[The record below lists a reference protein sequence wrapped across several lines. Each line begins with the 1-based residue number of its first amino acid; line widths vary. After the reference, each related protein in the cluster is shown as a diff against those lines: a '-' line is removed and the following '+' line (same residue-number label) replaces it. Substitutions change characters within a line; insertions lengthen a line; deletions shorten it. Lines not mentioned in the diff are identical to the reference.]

1 MKNKWFISILLCPL
15 FLGLGALPV
24 AADTDSIVVQDGQER
39 VEVSRSTD
47 KVVLTESDTK
57 SESNSEVESSQITKT
72 QTAEQNSKLPVHT
85 ETATQTA
92 EQNSKLPV
100 HTETAQAEVT
110 IEGYLENVADFQKV
124 SINQVYQ
131 AFTEDGQD
139 HTIYVGRPTCYYC
152 REFSP
157 VLKEFNQLID
167 SHLEYYDSDGKD
179 FDDQAK
185 KFLFETVGIP
195 GTPTILYLKNGKLVS
210 GWAGGG
216 ATAQQLYDHLYASPA
231 IKQDEKA
238 EQSNTTENELGSV
251 VAHSITIPT
260 FEDSDR
266 DFSKPVLQKSAEAKT
281 SQTLTLMDSNSNNQK
296 SKEALVHPA
305 SRILPQTGEQKCA
318 YFKLLGIISLGA
330 MFATLCPKRQKY

>member
-1 MKNKWFISILLCPL
+1 MRNKWFLSILLCPL

-24 AADTDSIVVQDGQER
+24 VADTDSIVVQDGQER
-39 VEVSRSTD
+39 VEVSRSTA
-47 KVVLTESDTK
+47 KILPTESDTK
-57 SESNSEVESSQITKT
+57 SESSSEVESSQITKT
-72 QTAEQNSKLPVHT
+72 QTAEQNSKP
-85 ETATQTA
+85 
-92 EQNSKLPV
+92 PV

-110 IEGYLENVADFQKV
+110 TEGYLENVADFQKV

-216 ATAQQLYDHLYASPA
+216 VTAQQLYNHLYASPA

-260 FEDSDR
+260 AKDSYR
-266 DFSKPVLQKSAEAKT
+266 DLSKPVLQESAEAKT
-281 SQTLTLMDSNSNNQK
+281 GQTLSLMDSNSNNQK
-296 SKEALVHPA
+296 RKEVLVHPA
-305 SRILPQTGEQKCA
+305 SRILPQTGDQKSE
-318 YFKLLGIISLGA
+318 YIILLGIIALGS
-330 MFATLCPKRQKY
+330 MFATLCPKRQKD

>member
-1 MKNKWFISILLCPL
+1 MKNKWFITILLCPL

-24 AADTDSIVVQDGQER
+24 AADTDSIVVQDSQER

-47 KVVLTESDTK
+47 KTLPTESDTK
-57 SESNSEVESSQITKT
+57 SESSSEAESSQITKT
-72 QTAEQNSKLPVHT
+72 QTAEQNSNPPVHT
-85 ETATQTA
+85 ETA
-92 EQNSKLPV
+92 K
-100 HTETAQAEVT
+100 AEVT
-110 IEGYLENVADFQKV
+110 MERYLENVADFQKV

-139 HTIYVGRPTCYYC
+139 HIIYVGRPTCYYC

-167 SHLEYYDSDGKD
+167 NHLEYYDSDGKD

-216 ATAQQLYDHLYASPA
+216 VTAQQLYDHLYASSA
-231 IKQDEKA
+231 IKQDEKV
-238 EQSNTTENELGSV
+238 EQSNTTENEFGSGV
-251 VAHSITIPT
+251 THSITNPT

-296 SKEALVHPA
+296 SKEAIVHPA
-305 SRILPQTGEQKCA
+305 SRILPQTGEQKGA

-330 MFATLCPKRQKY
+330 MFATLCPKRQKD

>member
-24 AADTDSIVVQDGQER
+24 AADTDSIVVQGGREK
-39 VEVSRSTD
+39 VEASRSTD
-47 KVVLTESDTK
+47 KTLPTESDTK
-57 SESNSEVESSQITKT
+57 SDSSSEAESSQITKT
-72 QTAEQNSKLPVHT
+72 QTAEQNSNP
-85 ETATQTA
+85 
-92 EQNSKLPV
+92 PV

-110 IEGYLENVADFQKV
+110 TEDYLENVANFQKV

-167 SHLEYYDSDGKD
+167 NHLEYYNSDGKD

-216 ATAQQLYDHLYASPA
+216 VTAQQLYDHLYASSA
-231 IKQDEKA
+231 IKQNEKV
-238 EQSNTTENELGSV
+238 EQSNTTENERGSV

-260 FEDSDR
+260 AKDRDR
-266 DFSKPVLQKSAEAKT
+266 DFSKPVLQESAEAKT
-281 SQTLTLMDSNSNNQK
+281 NQTLTLMDSNSNNQK

-305 SRILPQTGEQKCA
+305 SRILPQTGEQKSE
-318 YFKLLGIISLGA
+318 YILLGIIALGA
-330 MFATLCPKRQKY
+330 MFATLYSKRQKD

>member
-24 AADTDSIVVQDGQER
+24 AADADSIVVQDGQER

-47 KVVLTESDTK
+47 KTLPTESDTK
-57 SESNSEVESSQITKT
+57 SESSSEAESSQITKT
-72 QTAEQNSKLPVHT
+72 QTAEQNSNPPVHT
-85 ETATQTA
+85 ETA
-92 EQNSKLPV
+92 K
-100 HTETAQAEVT
+100 AEVT
-110 IEGYLENVADFQKV
+110 MERYLENVADFQKV

-167 SHLEYYDSDGKD
+167 NHLEYYDSDGKD

-216 ATAQQLYDHLYASPA
+216 VTAQQLYDHLYASSA
-231 IKQDEKA
+231 IKQDEKV
-238 EQSNTTENELGSV
+238 EQSNTTENEFGSGV
-251 VAHSITIPT
+251 THSITIPT
-260 FEDSDR
+260 AKDRDR

-305 SRILPQTGEQKCA
+305 SRILPQTGEQKSE
-318 YFKLLGIISLGA
+318 YILLGIIALGA
-330 MFATLCPKRQKY
+330 MFATLYSKRQKD

>member
-24 AADTDSIVVQDGQER
+24 AADTDSIVVQGGREK
-39 VEVSRSTD
+39 VEASRSTD
-47 KVVLTESDTK
+47 KTLPTESDTK
-57 SESNSEVESSQITKT
+57 SDSSSEAESSQITKT
-72 QTAEQNSKLPVHT
+72 QTAEQNSNP
-85 ETATQTA
+85 
-92 EQNSKLPV
+92 PV

-110 IEGYLENVADFQKV
+110 TEDYLENVANFQKV

-167 SHLEYYDSDGKD
+167 NHLEYYNSDGKD

-216 ATAQQLYDHLYASPA
+216 VTAQQLYDHLYASSA
-231 IKQDEKA
+231 IKQNEKV
-238 EQSNTTENELGSV
+238 EQSNTTENERGSV

-260 FEDSDR
+260 AKDRDR
-266 DFSKPVLQKSAEAKT
+266 DFSKPVLQESAEAKT
-281 SQTLTLMDSNSNNQK
+281 NQTLTLMDSNSNNQK

-305 SRILPQTGEQKCA
+305 SRILPQTGEQKSE
-318 YFKLLGIISLGA
+318 YILLGIIALGA
-330 MFATLCPKRQKY
+330 MVATLYSKRQKD

>member
-24 AADTDSIVVQDGQER
+24 AADTDSIVVQGGREK
-39 VEVSRSTD
+39 VEASRSTD
-47 KVVLTESDTK
+47 KTLPTESDTK
-57 SESNSEVESSQITKT
+57 SDSSSEAESSQITKT
-72 QTAEQNSKLPVHT
+72 QTAEQNSNP
-85 ETATQTA
+85 
-92 EQNSKLPV
+92 PV

-110 IEGYLENVADFQKV
+110 TEDYLENVANFQKV

-167 SHLEYYDSDGKD
+167 NHLEYYNSDGKD

-216 ATAQQLYDHLYASPA
+216 VTAQQLYDHLYASSA
-231 IKQDEKA
+231 IKQNEKV
-238 EQSNTTENELGSV
+238 EQSNTTENERGSV

-260 FEDSDR
+260 AKDRDR
-266 DFSKPVLQKSAEAKT
+266 DFSKPVLQESAEAKT
-281 SQTLTLMDSNSNNQK
+281 NQTLTLMDSNSNNQK

-305 SRILPQTGEQKCA
+305 SRILPQTGELKSE
-318 YFKLLGIISLGA
+318 YILLGIIALGA
-330 MFATLCPKRQKY
+330 MFATLYSKRQKD

>member
-24 AADTDSIVVQDGQER
+24 ASDTDSIVVQGGHER
-39 VEVSRSTD
+39 AEASKSTD
-47 KVVLTESDTK
+47 KTLPTESDTK
-57 SESNSEVESSQITKT
+57 SESSSEAESSQITKT
-72 QTAEQNSKLPVHT
+72 QTAEQNSNPPVHT
-85 ETATQTA
+85 ETA
-92 EQNSKLPV
+92 K
-100 HTETAQAEVT
+100 AEVT
-110 IEGYLENVADFQKV
+110 MESYLENVADFQKV

-167 SHLEYYDSDGKD
+167 NHLEYYNSDGKD

-216 ATAQQLYDHLYASPA
+216 VTAQQLYDHLYASSA

-238 EQSNTTENELGSV
+238 EQSNPTESERGSGV
-251 VAHSITIPT
+251 THSITNPT
-260 FEDSDR
+260 FKDSDR
-266 DFSKPVLQKSAEAKT
+266 DFSKPVLQESAKAKT
-281 SQTLTLMDSNSNNQK
+281 SQSLILVDSNSNNQK
-296 SKEALVHPA
+296 SKETLVHPA
-305 SRILPQTGEQKCA
+305 SRILPQTGEQKSE
-318 YFKLLGIISLGA
+318 YFILLGIIALGA
-330 MFATLCPKRQKY
+330 MFATLYPKRQ